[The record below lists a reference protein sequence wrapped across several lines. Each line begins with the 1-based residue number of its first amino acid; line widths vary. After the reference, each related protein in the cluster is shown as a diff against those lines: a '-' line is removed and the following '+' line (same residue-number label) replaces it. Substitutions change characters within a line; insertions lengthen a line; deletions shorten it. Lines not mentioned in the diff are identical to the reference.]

1 MRTRIAVP
9 LRMRMRKHVG
19 AEQRKASKSRG
30 ELENYQAL
38 TLDDLTK
45 RNIETIA
52 QLEEAA
58 QRSKTAAD
66 RLADKI
72 TRFAGSMRFVYLH
85 VVWFAGW
92 ILFNSAPFVPE
103 SWRIDPFPFTFLTFV
118 VSLEAIFLSTFIL
131 ITQNHEERL
140 MEKRNLLDLQINLLS
155 EQENS
160 KMLLMLEAIQKRLGI
175 ANDDPE
181 VEVLEES
188 TRPDALLNQIETAI
202 ENHEG
207 KRTSPKARG
216 QR

>member
-1 MRTRIAVP
+1 MRTRIAVS

-19 AEQRKASKSRG
+19 AAPKESPNSRP
-30 ELENYQAL
+30 EFQKHQAL

-72 TRFAGSMRFVYLH
+72 THFAGSMRFVYLH

-92 ILFNSAPFVPE
+92 IVFNTAGLVPE
-103 SWRIDPFPFTFLTFV
+103 QWRIDPFPFTFLTFV

-131 ITQNHEERL
+131 ITQNHEERQ

-202 ENHEG
+202 ENHDA
-207 KRTSPKARG
+207 KRS
-216 QR
+216 

>member
-1 MRTRIAVP
+1 MKR
-9 LRMRMRKHVG
+9 
-19 AEQRKASKSRG
+19 QRATSLHEHTANDRAQFKRHH
-30 ELENYQAL
+30 AL
-38 TLDDLTK
+38 SLDDLTK
-45 RNIETIA
+45 QNIETIA
-52 QLEEAA
+52 RLEEAA
-58 QRSKTAAD
+58 EHSKTAAD

-72 TRFAGSMRFVYLH
+72 TRFAGSMQFVYLH
-85 VVWFAGW
+85 VAWFAGW
-92 ILFNSAPFVPE
+92 ILFNTLAFVPE
-103 SWRIDPFPFTFLTFV
+103 QFRIDPFPFTFLTFV

-160 KMLLMLEAIQKRLGI
+160 KMLLMLQSIQQRLGVSS
-175 ANDDPE
+175 DDPE

-207 KRTSPKARG
+207 KRD
-216 QR
+216 